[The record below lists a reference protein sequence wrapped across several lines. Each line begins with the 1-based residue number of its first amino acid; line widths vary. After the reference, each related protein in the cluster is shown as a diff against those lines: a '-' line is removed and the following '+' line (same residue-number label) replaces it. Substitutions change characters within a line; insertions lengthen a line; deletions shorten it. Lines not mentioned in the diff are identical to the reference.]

1 MKAEPSKTWWSAD
14 ELVEA
19 RLPDMPSTKRRI
31 NARAEDWRR
40 VPGAVRRREG
50 RGGGWE
56 YHWSVLPLAAQQALL
71 ADTFEVRKA
80 EPIDRDTAWAEFEGL
95 TAAAKAKAAYR
106 LALIDEVDLLNAAG
120 LTKTNAVAQTARVHG
135 VSTRTIFNWL
145 TMVEGVSVEDRLA
158 FLVPRQQLAE
168 KPTKVLIDPDFF
180 ALVKSDFL
188 RLEQPSFTACYERA
202 VRVAKKEKLPVPKL
216 HQVRRYYKKMISE
229 PTEIYC
235 RKGREALHRFYPHQT
250 RDKTAMT
257 ALECVQGDFHKFD
270 LWVQWPGEE
279 HPVRP
284 QAVFFSDVYSGKLLT
299 YRLSITA
306 NSHTVQLAIGDMV
319 DRYGIPQTALLD
331 NGREFA
337 AKVITGT
344 SATRFRFKIQE
355 DDIPGLLPLLGV
367 KVVWATPYSGQSK
380 PIERAFRDL
389 CDYVSKHP
397 AFAGAYTGNKP
408 DAKPENYGSR
418 AVSFEEFKEVL
429 AQEVAEHNARP
440 NRRSEVAFRKSF
452 DEVFE
457 ASFKRAPIRRA
468 TEEQKRLW
476 LLGARGISAKSGNGE
491 ISFMGNRYWS
501 EWMYQIAGQKIVARF
516 DPEALDAGL
525 HVYALDGQYLGHAA
539 ELGRGEFLNVED
551 ARELA
556 RKRAQHTRAVR
567 DTAKAEKELDAAEI
581 AARLKNA
588 GRDLEPER
596 PVAEIVQIV
605 PAHPRAPRPAERVPT
620 ADEIDRQADHKAQ
633 ITRLQDRL
641 SSRSESG
648 AAEPE
653 DQFQRAME
661 LEDILK
667 EGRHPLTPAQADW
680 LSEYQLSSE
689 YRGRVRTLRALGQYK
704 D

>member
-1 MKAEPSKTWWSAD
+1 MKAEPEKIWWSAD

-40 VPGAVRRREG
+40 VPSAVRRREG

-71 ADTFEVRKA
+71 ADTFHARKREA
-80 EPIDRDTAWAEFEGL
+80 VDRDAAWAAFESL
-95 TAAAKAKAAYR
+95 TTEAKEVAADR
-106 LALIDEVDLLNAAG
+106 LNMICEVETLNAAG
-120 LTKTNAVAQTARVHG
+120 LTKTGAVHEVGRVHG
-135 VSTRTIFNWL
+135 VSARTIFNWFTL
-145 TMVEGVSVEDRLA
+145 IEGISEEDRLA
-158 FLVPRQQLAE
+158 YLVPRQQLAE
-168 KPTKVLIDPDFF
+168 KPSKVTIDPEFF

-202 VRVAKKEKLPVPKL
+202 TRVAKKEKLVVSPI
-216 HQVRRYYKKMISE
+216 HQVRRHYKKVISK
-229 PTEIYC
+229 PTEIFC
-235 RKGREALHRFYPHQT
+235 RKGREALHRFFPHQT
-250 RDKTAMT
+250 RDKTAMV

-284 QAVFFSDVYSGKLLT
+284 QAVFFSDVYSGKLLN

-306 NSHTVQLAIGDMV
+306 NSHTVQLCIGDMV
-319 DRYGIPQTALLD
+319 EQYGIPQTVLLD

-337 AKVITGT
+337 AKVITGG
-344 SATRFRFKIQE
+344 AQTRFRFKVQD
-355 DDIPGLLPLLGV
+355 DDIPGLFPLLGT

-418 AVSFEEFKEVL
+418 AVPFEEFKEVL
-429 AQEVAEHNARP
+429 AQEIAEHNARP
-440 NRRSEVAFRKSF
+440 NRRSEVAFGTSF
-452 DEVFE
+452 DAVFE
-457 ASFKRAPIRRA
+457 ASYKRAPIRRP

-476 LLGARGISAKSGNGE
+476 LLGAQGIRAKVGNGE
-491 ISFMGNRYWS
+491 ITFMQNRYWS
-501 EWMYQIAGQKIVARF
+501 EWMYQIAGQKVVARF

-556 RKRAQHTRAVR
+556 RKRAQHTRTVK
-567 DTAKAEKELDAAEI
+567 DTAKAAKELDAAEI

-588 GRDLEPER
+588 GRDLPVER
-596 PVAEIVQIV
+596 PVAEVVQIAK
-605 PAHPRAPRPAERVPT
+605 AHPRAPKANTRVLS
-620 ADEIDRQADHKAQ
+620 ADEIEKQGIRDAQ
-633 ITRLQDRL
+633 VTRLRDRMAKPAGDGL
-641 SSRSESG
+641 DRPDER
-648 AAEPE
+648 
-653 DQFQRAME
+653 FKRAME
-661 LEDILK
+661 LEDIQT
-667 EGRHPLTPAQADW
+667 EGRHPLTQAQADW
-680 LSEYQLSSE
+680 LSEYQLSTE
-689 YRGRVRTLRALGQYK
+689 YRGQVRTLRALGQFK